1 MPKLISHEINAKGE
15 SINEVVIDLVNKDGK
30 MKPVDD
36 ILEEAGIKRKSR
48 NCDCDCFQN
57 VLDLQDEVTDLQ
69 EQMEECYS
77 EEVVDEKVEEAV
89 EEAKEEF
96 DDKIAELMGEHE
108 DEIEELKREAYDEA
122 HGVQLETGLTI
133 AELVEE
139 HRGEAWNEIV
149 ADRVILEK
157 YRKSLHEIADYTNED
172 DMESMC
178 GEDIVPYLKKKD
190 AEIERLKKT
199 LARCSGSNL
208 PKWTLTRDAPQ
219 TFAEAMTMIM
229 ECEKQLKLSR
239 RECGNFA
246 HMVAML
252 PNDMEDKWWDEKME
266 DWRWEEDG
274 KSEEEEEPRI
284 PWPPM
289 S

>member
-15 SINEVVIDLVNKDGK
+15 FINEVVIDLVNKDGK

-274 KSEEEEEPRI
+274 KSEEEEE
-284 PWPPM
+284 
-289 S
+289 

>member
-15 SINEVVIDLVNKDGK
+15 STNEVVIELVQDGK
-30 MKPVDD
+30 MKRLETIEKELKEGHGFQAKDD
-36 ILEEAGIKRKSR
+36 EIRALK
-48 NCDCDCFQN
+48 
-57 VLDLQDEVTDLQ
+57 
-69 EQMEECYS
+69 
-77 EEVVDEKVEEAV
+77 
-89 EEAKEEF
+89 
-96 DDKIAELMGEHE
+96 

-133 AELVEE
+133 AELVQE

-229 ECEKQLKLSR
+229 ECEKKLKLKQ
-239 RECGNFA
+239 RECGDFA
-246 HMVAML
+246 QMVAML
-252 PNDMEDKWWDEKME
+252 PDEMEDKWWDEKME

-274 KSEEEEEPRI
+274 KSDEE
-284 PWPPM
+284 
-289 S
+289 